1 MALAHINSLIT
12 TTPRLL
18 VKIPTGVQQTAI
30 QIFNNTGAT
39 IYIGDNSLG
48 TTGATVGNAIAT
60 AASLQV
66 WLQAG
71 DELYAVCATNPAG
84 YVSII
89 YSA

>member
-1 MALAHINSLIT
+1 MALVHINSLIT

-39 IYIGDNSLG
+39 IYVGDTSVG
-48 TTGATVGNAIAT
+48 TSGATVGNAIAT
-60 AASLQV
+60 AASVQI

-84 YVSII
+84 YVSVI